1 MGNKEFLIKV
11 LEAIGEDR
19 ELWHA
24 ILVLLKEDEL
34 DWDVIDKISKIMVES
49 IDTVENK
56 QVKEKILKGVKL
68 LKAREK
74 LIMKKMKK
82 Q

>member
-1 MGNKEFLIKV
+1 
-11 LEAIGEDR
+11 
-19 ELWHA
+19 
-24 ILVLLKEDEL
+24 
-34 DWDVIDKISKIMVES
+34 MVES